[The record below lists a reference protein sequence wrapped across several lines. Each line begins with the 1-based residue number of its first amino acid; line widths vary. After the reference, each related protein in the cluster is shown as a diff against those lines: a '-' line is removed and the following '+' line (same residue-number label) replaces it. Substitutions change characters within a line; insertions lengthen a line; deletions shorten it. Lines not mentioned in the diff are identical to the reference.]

1 MNFDPN
7 LLRYHTAIRGWDQH
21 QLSRASG
28 VSEATISRVM
38 AGQSMR
44 PLTALQLARA
54 FREHRAHGGDPAAG
68 GPSAYANVADNRYL
82 VARLR

>member
-1 MNFDPN
+1 MKFDPG
-7 LLRYHTAIRGWDQH
+7 LVGYHMAIRGWDQH

-54 FREHRAHGGDPAAG
+54 FREHRPVRELIDLVPSPQSLERAA
-68 GPSAYANVADNRYL
+68 
-82 VARLR
+82 

>member
-1 MNFDPN
+1 MIFDPN

-54 FREHRAHGGDPAAG
+54 FREHRPVRELVDLVPAPQPLERA
-68 GPSAYANVADNRYL
+68 A
-82 VARLR
+82 